1 MEKSVFKHF
10 WGVGTNCH
18 GNSLNGYVF
27 KEIMLFSWK
36 VRCIIQR
43 ALESYLWKAC
53 VQENQKYFINS
64 NLWNIHADS
73 LMFHT
78 AIIPPKGR
86 SWITLPCI
94 CAFLRVF
101 CGWADLIYQ
110 HLPLCF
116 ASTQSSSPSIY
127 KLLLTQMVVKSQ
139 PEIFNPFLKPFL
151 FLTGCVSQHFL
162 TSSISDTSVLQSGM
176 RGEDLT

>member
-10 WGVGTNCH
+10 LGVGTNCH

-73 LMFHT
+73 LMFHV
-78 AIIPPKGR
+78 AIILPKGR
-86 SWITLPCI
+86 NWITLPCI
-94 CAFLRVF
+94 HPFLSLL
-101 CGWADLIYQ
+101 CGWTNLVYQ
-110 HLPLCF
+110 PLSS
-116 ASTQSSSPSIY
+116 ASTQILLPLIY
-127 KLLLTQMVVKSQ
+127 KFLLTEMNIKSE
-139 PEIFNPFLKPFL
+139 PEVFNPFLIPFCWP
-151 FLTGCVSQHFL
+151 TGYVSQHFL
-162 TSSISDTSVLQSGM
+162 TSSTNALQRVGWQKN
-176 RGEDLT
+176 LT